1 MTVRLRAMV
10 THMGLE
16 KTQVQQVMQEKNT
29 QRG

>member
-16 KTQVQQVMQEKNT
+16 KTQIEQVMQKNNT